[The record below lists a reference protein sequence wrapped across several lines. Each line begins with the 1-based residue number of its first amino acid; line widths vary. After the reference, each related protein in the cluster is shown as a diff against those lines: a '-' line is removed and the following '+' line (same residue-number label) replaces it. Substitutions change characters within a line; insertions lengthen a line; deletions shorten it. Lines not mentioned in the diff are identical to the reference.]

1 MTDHLPSV
9 GPVGD
14 LPEAAV
20 EAAARALFDLAG
32 GDPERWPE
40 AYLKAGWRGMGEAA
54 VAAVLPILRSGIAAE
69 DPEVESQFWRRHYW
83 AAQDEAE
90 ANQ

>member
-1 MTDHLPSV
+1 MSDLS

-14 LPEAAV
+14 LPEAV

-32 GDPERWPE
+32 GDPQRWPE
-40 AYLKAGWRGMGEAA
+40 AYQGPAGWRGMGEAA
-54 VAAVLPILRSGIAAE
+54 VAAVLPILRPDRTAE
-69 DPEVESQFWRRHYW
+69 DPESESEFWRRHYW